1 MDDHIKVFLRIKP
14 NVENLSKLKT
24 EDCAIYKVNNN
35 QLHLYE
41 KKKSYNDTSELNT
54 KTFNFNHIF
63 DVDIHQSDVF
73 DLIGK
78 NLVNNFMNGYNSS
91 ILAYGNT
98 NSGKTYTLYGDGT
111 DSENRQHHGLIYL
124 SLSYFFHLQKL
135 NKNTEIS
142 VSIVEIYLEKIR
154 DLGKIFQ
161 LSQLATTTDD
171 TIKYYSQ
178 FRDNI
183 IREDEKGNTYV
194 ENITLLPIKNIDDVK
209 NIINLCFKYRKTHA
223 TRKNLVSSRSHCL
236 LTVYQHRLAKEKELI
251 SQINYIDLA
260 GSEKFNDIEMVNK
273 KELININNTLSV
285 LNRVII
291 ALSTQNKIGKNLD
304 KAKTMDELK
313 SEACC
318 VPTVHIPYRDSKLT
332 RLLKVLSSKK
342 KKKKKKKG
350 KKIFLKRREN
360 CHSCLVKKSEWFL
373 FTESTWCSVAS
384 PLRFLPNKCK
394 RLFILSSPPHDL
406 PQNSLNGNSFTYIL
420 ICLNLNSHKIEDFI
434 NSLIFAKR
442 CKMIKQKIKKN
453 KVAKYSSQS
462 DRTRS
467 NSSSEENSYESFD
480 SNGENYHF
488 IAQEN
493 NKNIDLY
500 HLDTLAYNKRRNKYR
515 APNNRSDAMMNKL
528 LVLFTHIIKK
538 KYNDLV
544 KQKNYVANNLIKI
557 IKFEEN
563 NQEELLRNK
572 NYFKKILKKKKK
584 ELLINKE
591 HLNRLIN
598 AKGVKAIN
606 LREHCQG
613 EMRAHKHVV
622 EDIEGQLS
630 LNLPDG
636 LHSMDIKGV
645 EEYTSTAVQ
654 KEEQNFVDQ
663 GGSTTPVLHNDARQ
677 SSPIKISENE
687 NTATLDIDR
696 SPVLGTASSPS
707 TDSPTE
713 GTNDIKRTHADIDEL
728 FQMELNKLSEKIKML
743 IKLNFQNISLF
754 TNIDTLATILQ
765 NVYQKKYSVVL
776 RNGKKTLNI
785 TNYNYDEFKKS
796 CEFYPSSQ
804 SVLDNHT
811 CEDDA
816 RIEGL
821 DINIVSLYR
830 RINGKKATHMVVDS

>member
-1 MDDHIKVFLRIKP
+1 MNDHIKVFLRIKP
-14 NVENLSKLKT
+14 NVENLSKLKS
-24 EDCAIYKVNNN
+24 ENCAIYKVNNN
-35 QLHLYE
+35 QLHLFE
-41 KKKSYNDTSELNT
+41 KKKSYNDTSELKT
-54 KTFNFNHIF
+54 RTFNFNYIF
-63 DVDIHQSDVF
+63 DVDVQQRDVF
-73 DLIGK
+73 ELIGK
-78 NLVNNFMNGYNSS
+78 NLINNFINGYNSS

-98 NSGKTYTLYGDGT
+98 NSGKTYTLYGDRT
-111 DSENRQHHGLIYL
+111 DSENRLHHGLIYL
-124 SLSYFFHLQKL
+124 SLSYFFQLQKVS
-135 NKNTEIS
+135 KRTEIS

-178 FRDNI
+178 FRDNT

-209 NIINLCFKYRKTHA
+209 NIIDLCFKYRKTHA
-223 TRKNLVSSRSHCL
+223 TKKNLVSSRSHCL
-236 LTVYQHRLAKEKELI
+236 LTVYQHRLEKEKELI

-291 ALSTQNKIGKNLD
+291 ALSTQNKIGKNMD
-304 KAKTMDELK
+304 KTKTTDELK

-318 VPTVHIPYRDSKLT
+318 VATVHIPYRDSKLT
-332 RLLKVLSSKK
+332 RLLK
-342 KKKKKKKG
+342 
-350 KKIFLKRREN
+350 
-360 CHSCLVKKSEWFL
+360 
-373 FTESTWCSVAS
+373 
-384 PLRFLPNKCK
+384 
-394 RLFILSSPPHDL
+394 
-406 PQNSLNGNSFTYIL
+406 NSLNGNSFTYIL

-453 KVAKYSSQS
+453 KVAKCSSQS
-462 DRTRS
+462 DSARS
-467 NSSSEENSYESFD
+467 NSSSDENSYVSFD

-488 IAQEN
+488 LAEE
-493 NKNIDLY
+493 NKNSDLY
-500 HLDTLAYNKRRNKYR
+500 NLDTLAYNKKRNKYR
-515 APNNRSDAMMNKL
+515 ASNNRSDAMMNKV
-528 LVLFTHIIKK
+528 LVLFTHIIKR

-544 KQKNYVANNLIKI
+544 KQKNSVANNLIKI

-591 HLNRLIN
+591 HLNSLIH

-606 LREHCQG
+606 LKDYSQG
-613 EMRAHKHVV
+613 EVPGHKHVV
-622 EDIEGQLS
+622 PDIAGQLS
-630 LNLPDG
+630 LNVLDG
-636 LHSMDIKGV
+636 LHPKDIQGG
-645 EEYTSTAVQ
+645 EEHTSLAVQ
-654 KEEQNFVDQ
+654 KEELNFVNQ
-663 GGSTTPVLHNDARQ
+663 GRSSTPVCHSDMRQ
-677 SSPIKISENE
+677 SDHNEISQNE
-687 NTATLDIDR
+687 DMDTLDMDTLDMDTLDMDKLDMDKLDR
-696 SPVLGTASSPS
+696 DKLDMDTLDRDKLDMDTLNMDTLDMDTPPVPFASCTASP
-707 TDSPTE
+707 TDGHDPTQ

-728 FQMELNKLSEKIKML
+728 YQMELNKLSEKIKML

-754 TNIDTLATILQ
+754 TNIDTLANILQ

-776 RNGKKTLNI
+776 KNGKKTLNI

-796 CEFYPSSQ
+796 CEFAPLPQSQ
-804 SVLDNHT
+804 LGDHPG
-811 CEDDA
+811 EDDA
-816 RIEGL
+816 RLKGL
-821 DINIVSLYR
+821 DQDIVSLYR
-830 RINGKKATHMVVDS
+830 RINGKKVTHGEVGS

>member
-1 MDDHIKVFLRIKP
+1 MNDHIKVFLRIKP
-14 NVENLSKLKT
+14 NVENLSKLKS
-24 EDCAIYKVNNN
+24 EDCAIYEVNNN
-35 QLHLYE
+35 QLHLFE
-41 KKKSYNDTSELNT
+41 KKKSYNDTSELKT
-54 KTFNFNHIF
+54 RTFNFNYIF
-63 DVDIHQSDVF
+63 DVDVQQSDVF
-73 DLIGK
+73 ELIGK
-78 NLVNNFMNGYNSS
+78 NLINNFINGYNSS

-98 NSGKTYTLYGDGT
+98 NSGKTYTLYGDRI
-111 DSENRQHHGLIYL
+111 DSEDTKNHGLIYL
-124 SLSYFFHLQKL
+124 SLSYFFQLQKS
-135 NKNTEIS
+135 TEIS

-161 LSQLATTTDD
+161 LSQLATTTDE

-194 ENITLLPIKNIDDVK
+194 ENITLLPIENIEDVK

-236 LTVYQHRLAKEKELI
+236 LTVYQHRVAKEKELI

-304 KAKTMDELK
+304 KAKTTDELK
-313 SEACC
+313 SEDCC

-332 RLLKVLSSKK
+332 RLLK
-342 KKKKKKKG
+342 
-350 KKIFLKRREN
+350 
-360 CHSCLVKKSEWFL
+360 
-373 FTESTWCSVAS
+373 
-384 PLRFLPNKCK
+384 
-394 RLFILSSPPHDL
+394 
-406 PQNSLNGNSFTYIL
+406 NSLNGNSFTYIL

-453 KVAKYSSQS
+453 KVAKCSSQS
-462 DRTRS
+462 DRARS
-467 NSSSEENSYESFD
+467 NYSSDENSYEIFD

-488 IAQEN
+488 LAQEN
-493 NKNIDLY
+493 KNSDLY
-500 HLDTLAYNKRRNKYR
+500 HLDAVAYNKRRNKYR
-515 APNNRSDAMMNKL
+515 APNNKSDAMMNKL
-528 LVLFTHIIKK
+528 LLLFTHIIKK

-544 KQKNYVANNLIKI
+544 KQKNSVANNLMKM
-557 IKFEEN
+557 IKFEQN

-591 HLNRLIN
+591 HLNRLIH

-606 LREHCQG
+606 LREYSQG
-613 EMRAHKHVV
+613 ELPRHKHVLA
-622 EDIEGQLS
+622 EITGQLS
-630 LNLPDG
+630 LNVPDG
-636 LHSMDIKGV
+636 LHSTEIQGG
-645 EEYTSTAVQ
+645 EQYTSLVVQ
-654 KEEQNFVDQ
+654 EEEQNFVNE
-663 GGSTTPVLHNDARQ
+663 GGSTTPLCPSDVGQ
-677 SSPIKISENE
+677 SSPNE
-687 NTATLDIDR
+687 INKNEHMATLDMDT
-696 SPVLGTASSPS
+696 STVLSATSIP
-707 TDSPTE
+707 SPTDDNPTKC
-713 GTNDIKRTHADIDEL
+713 TNDIKRTQADIDEL

-754 TNIDTLATILQ
+754 TNIDTLANILQ

-796 CEFYPSSQ
+796 CEFSPPPQ
-804 SVLDNHT
+804 SELGDHT
-811 CEDDA
+811 GEDDA
-816 RIEGL
+816 RLKGL
-821 DINIVSLYR
+821 DRDIVSLYR
-830 RINGKKATHMVVDS
+830 RINGKKVAHGEVGT

>member
-1 MDDHIKVFLRIKP
+1 MNDHIKVFLRIKP
-14 NVENLSKLKT
+14 NVENLSKLKS
-24 EDCAIYKVNNN
+24 EDCAIYKIDNN
-35 QLHLYE
+35 QLHLFE
-41 KKKSYNDTSELNT
+41 KKKSYNDTSELKT
-54 KTFNFNHIF
+54 RTFNFNYIF
-63 DVDIHQSDVF
+63 DVNFQQSDVF
-73 DLIGK
+73 DLIGR
-78 NLVNNFMNGYNSS
+78 NLINNFISGYNSS

-98 NSGKTYTLYGDGT
+98 NSGKTYTLYGDRT
-111 DSENRQHHGLIYL
+111 ESENRQHHGLIYL
-124 SLSYFFHLQKL
+124 SLSYFFQLKKM

-194 ENITLLPIKNIDDVK
+194 EDITLLPIKNIDDVQ
-209 NIINLCFKYRKTHA
+209 NIIDLCFKYRKTHA

-304 KAKTMDELK
+304 KAKTKDELK
-313 SEACC
+313 SEPCSVA
-318 VPTVHIPYRDSKLT
+318 TVHIPYRDSKLT
-332 RLLKVLSSKK
+332 RLLK
-342 KKKKKKKG
+342 
-350 KKIFLKRREN
+350 
-360 CHSCLVKKSEWFL
+360 
-373 FTESTWCSVAS
+373 
-384 PLRFLPNKCK
+384 
-394 RLFILSSPPHDL
+394 
-406 PQNSLNGNSFTYIL
+406 NSLNGNSFTYIL
-420 ICLNLNSHKIEDFI
+420 ICLNLNSHKIEEFI

-453 KVAKYSSQS
+453 KVAKCSSRS
-462 DRTRS
+462 DSVRS
-467 NSSSEENSYESFD
+467 NSSSDENSYESFD

-493 NKNIDLY
+493 KNRDLY
-500 HLDTLAYNKRRNKYR
+500 HLDTLAYNKTRNKYK
-515 APNNRSDAMMNKL
+515 APNNKSDAMINKL
-528 LVLFTHIIKK
+528 LVLFSHIIKR

-544 KQKNYVANNLIKI
+544 KQKNSVTNNLIKI

-563 NQEELLRNK
+563 NQEELIRNK

-591 HLNRLIN
+591 YLNRLIHE
-598 AKGVKAIN
+598 KGVKPIN
-606 LREHCQG
+606 LREYCDG
-613 EMRAHKHVV
+613 DVSVHKDVLP
-622 EDIEGQLS
+622 DIANQLS
-630 LNLPDG
+630 LTLPDG
-636 LHSMDIKGV
+636 LHSIDIQGGQQ
-645 EEYTSTAVQ
+645 YTSPVVQ
-654 KEEQNFVDQ
+654 KEEQNVVNQ
-663 GGSTTPVLHNDARQ
+663 GGSSTPVLHSDVGQRDPNE
-677 SSPIKISENE
+677 ISQKEE
-687 NTATLDIDR
+687 MCTTLDKDTP
-696 SPVLGTASSPS
+696 PVLFVSSTASP
-707 TDSPTE
+707 TDDDPTKD
-713 GTNDIKRTHADIDEL
+713 TKDIKRTHADIEEL

-754 TNIDTLATILQ
+754 THIDSLATILQ
-765 NVYQKKYSVVL
+765 NVYQNKYSVVL

-785 TNYNYDEFKKS
+785 TNYNYYEFKKL
-796 CEFYPSSQ
+796 CEFCPPPQ
-804 SVLDNHT
+804 SELADHT
-811 CEDDA
+811 GEDDA
-816 RIEGL
+816 HLERL
-821 DINIVSLYR
+821 DPDIVSLYR
-830 RINGKKATHMVVDS
+830 RINGKKVTHGEVGS

>member
-1 MDDHIKVFLRIKP
+1 MNDHIKVFLRIKP

-35 QLHLYE
+35 QLHLFE
-41 KKKSYNDTSELNT
+41 KKKSYNDTSELKT
-54 KTFNFNHIF
+54 RTFNFNHIF
-63 DVDIHQSDVF
+63 DVDVQQSHVF
-73 DLIGK
+73 ELIGK
-78 NLVNNFMNGYNSS
+78 NLINNFINGYNSS

-124 SLSYFFHLQKL
+124 SLSYFFHLQKS
-135 NKNTEIS
+135 TEIS

-161 LSQLATTTDD
+161 LSQLPTTTDD

-178 FRDNI
+178 FRDNL

-194 ENITLLPIKNIDDVK
+194 ENITLLPIKNVDDVK

-236 LTVYQHRLAKEKELI
+236 LTVYQHRLAKEKEFI

-260 GSEKFNDIEMVNK
+260 GSEKFNDIEMINK

-291 ALSTQNKIGKNLD
+291 ALSTQNKIGKNPD
-304 KAKTMDELK
+304 KAKTTDELK
-313 SEACC
+313 SEACS

-332 RLLKVLSSKK
+332 RLLK
-342 KKKKKKKG
+342 
-350 KKIFLKRREN
+350 
-360 CHSCLVKKSEWFL
+360 
-373 FTESTWCSVAS
+373 
-384 PLRFLPNKCK
+384 
-394 RLFILSSPPHDL
+394 
-406 PQNSLNGNSFTYIL
+406 NSLNGNSFTYIL

-462 DRTRS
+462 DSSGS
-467 NSSSEENSYESFD
+467 NSPSDENSYESFD
-480 SNGENYHF
+480 SKGENYHF
-488 IAQEN
+488 LAQQ
-493 NKNIDLY
+493 NKESDLH
-500 HLDTLAYNKRRNKYR
+500 HLDTLAYNKRRNKNR
-515 APNNRSDAMMNKL
+515 APNNRSDAMINKL

-544 KQKNYVANNLIKI
+544 KQKNSVANNLIKI

-591 HLNRLIN
+591 HLNRLIH

-606 LREHCQG
+606 LRKYFQG
-613 EMRAHKHVV
+613 EVRAHKHVV
-622 EDIEGQLS
+622 PDIKGQLS

-636 LHSMDIKGV
+636 LHSMDIQGG
-645 EEYTSTAVQ
+645 EEYTSISLQ
-654 KEEQNFVDQ
+654 KEKQNFVNQ
-663 GGSTTPVLHNDARQ
+663 GGSTTPVLHGDVRQ
-677 SSPIKISENE
+677 SGPKDISPNE
-687 NTATLDIDR
+687 DMATLDMDTP
-696 SPVLGTASSPS
+696 PVPFAASTASIASPP
-707 TDSPTE
+707 DDDPTN

-743 IKLNFQNISLF
+743 IQLNFQNISLF
-754 TNIDTLATILQ
+754 TNINTLATILQ

-796 CEFYPSSQ
+796 CEFSSPPELELGDQ
-804 SVLDNHT
+804 T
-811 CEDDA
+811 GEDDA
-816 RIEGL
+816 RLKGL
-821 DINIVSLYR
+821 DLDIVSLYR
-830 RINGKKATHMVVDS
+830 KINGKKVTHGQVDS

>member
-135 NKNTEIS
+135 NKAL
-142 VSIVEIYLEKIR
+142 SIVEIYLEKIR

-332 RLLKVLSSKK
+332 RLLK
-342 KKKKKKKG
+342 
-350 KKIFLKRREN
+350 
-360 CHSCLVKKSEWFL
+360 
-373 FTESTWCSVAS
+373 
-384 PLRFLPNKCK
+384 
-394 RLFILSSPPHDL
+394 
-406 PQNSLNGNSFTYIL
+406 NSLNGNSFTYIL

>member
-332 RLLKVLSSKK
+332 RLLK
-342 KKKKKKKG
+342 
-350 KKIFLKRREN
+350 
-360 CHSCLVKKSEWFL
+360 
-373 FTESTWCSVAS
+373 
-384 PLRFLPNKCK
+384 
-394 RLFILSSPPHDL
+394 
-406 PQNSLNGNSFTYIL
+406 NSLNGNSFTYIL